1 MFPQMKVISL
11 SEPLEQVDR
20 VFVRSRGRKL
30 IYFGGCDYYR
40 LSNDPAIMRSAVRA
54 IEKGR
59 MLNVAASR
67 VTTGN
72 HPIYEQL
79 EAALREF
86 FKVKGAVLTAT
97 GYTANLVIAQAMA
110 GRFSHALID
119 DRAHPSLRDATRFL
133 DCPVFQYEH
142 RSAASAA
149 QAVAR
154 CGPLAK
160 IILLTDGVFAHDGG
174 FASLPELL
182 QALPRDGMLLLDD
195 AHGAGVLGK
204 NGRGT
209 VEHFGVRDK
218 RIVRAITLSKAFGAY
233 GGAVL
238 GTKPL
243 CDAIVARS
251 GLFAGST
258 PPPLPM
264 AAAAV
269 AALAAVAGND
279 PMRAR
284 LGRNL
289 KLIGKD
295 VPIISVTPR
304 SVSEAT
310 RLKTRLL
317 KAGIFPSLIRYP
329 NGPTTGYFRF
339 AIASEHT
346 PEQVQR
352 LLHTLEEAISN
363 QPSNQ

>member
-1 MFPQMKVISL
+1 MTAISL
-11 SEPLEQVDR
+11 AEPLEQVDR
-20 VFVRSRGRKL
+20 VFVRSNERKL

-40 LSNDPAIMRSAVRA
+40 LANDPVIMRCAVRA
-54 IEKGR
+54 IEKQR

-72 HPIYEQL
+72 HYLYEKL
-79 EAALREF
+79 EAALRVF
-86 FKVKGAVLTAT
+86 FKVKEALLTAS
-97 GYTANLVIAQAMA
+97 GYTANLVTAQAMA
-110 GRFSHALID
+110 GQFSHALID
-119 DRAHPSLRDATRFL
+119 ERAHPSLRDATRFL
-133 DCPVFQYEH
+133 DCPVLQYKH
-142 RSAASAA
+142 RDAESAG

-154 CGPLAK
+154 CGPFAK
-160 IILLTDGVFAHDGG
+160 IILLTDGVFAHDGSI
-174 FASLPELL
+174 APVPELL
-182 QALPRDGMLLLDD
+182 KSLPRDGMLLLDD

-209 VEHFGVRDK
+209 IEHFDVRDK

-238 GTKPL
+238 GDKRV
-243 CDAIVARS
+243 CDAVIARS

-264 AAAAV
+264 AAAAF
-269 AALAAVAGND
+269 AALATVAGNEV
-279 PMRAR
+279 MRGR
-284 LGRNL
+284 LQRNL

-295 VPIISVTPR
+295 MPIISMTPR
-304 SVSEAT
+304 SASEAA

-329 NGPTTGYFRF
+329 NGPATGYFRF
-339 AIASEHT
+339 AISSEHT

-352 LLHTLEEAISN
+352 LLEAIRR
-363 QPSNQ
+363 